1 MWRRAAASFCSLKTL
16 PEWLSDFAEFI
27 CRVLFTNHWRIK
39 TDDGQN
45 WSLITFIIA
54 GSDDKCDCWIT
65 WITFMMNGL
74 TLDVRWSWLN
84 VECLRQRINTRPN
97 NPVNLTAASDHQ
109 QSGAPRQWYGR
120 GLINDVSS
128 PLSFLATSVCQFV
141 FKSSRFLDDSFH
153 HFISFFISTLAEQW
167 YHLLHNETET
177 ISDVDTWKRD
187 ALRRHFF
194 SSAKQQQKKWNK
206 KIDTCITLSLISR
219 QREKIRNAIWMVI
232 DSTDKW
238 SFCHGDDGAGSSP
251 AFGPAVGAGCA
262 LRCPPPKKC
271 NRSCRF
277 PFDYEALTRR
287 QLKFVELL
295 LLIRHCPTATWISST
310 EVVDPAYC
318 FN

>member
-54 GSDDKCDCWIT
+54 GSDDKCDCWMT

-194 SSAKQQQKKWNK
+194 SSAKQQQQKNEIKKLIHVSHCHWLAGRGK
-206 KIDTCITLSLISR
+206 RSEMRSEWLSTRLTS
-219 QREKIRNAIWMVI
+219 EVFV
-232 DSTDKW
+232 TETTV
-238 SFCHGDDGAGSSP
+238 P
-251 AFGPAVGAGCA
+251 A
-262 LRCPPPKKC
+262 PPPRLVLPSVQAARWDAPHQK
-271 NRSCRF
+271 NAT
-277 PFDYEALTRR
+277 ALA
-287 QLKFVELL
+287 VS
-295 LLIRHCPTATWISST
+295 LLIMKPWFDDSWNSWKCY
-310 EVVDPAYC
+310 E
-318 FN
+318 